1 MKNLKK
7 FLKPATLAMLFIAA
21 TISTGYALDGVNTNA
36 ANALAGKIY
45 PVFVI
50 IRNLAFIG
58 LAFVILGKAWGYI
71 EKGEFDWKK
80 EKAWIISVIVGFVLL
95 FGVQV
100 LITAFLPDADT
111 VLSAWK

>member
-7 FLKPATLAMLFIAA
+7 FLKPATLAMLFVAA

-36 ANALAGKIY
+36 AKNLAEQIY

-58 LAFVILGKAWGYI
+58 LAFVILGKAWSFI
-71 EKGEFDWKK
+71 ETGTFDWKTQK
-80 EKAWIISVIVGFVLL
+80 TWVIAVIVGFVLL

-100 LITAFLPDADT
+100 LITAFLPDADG
-111 VLSAWK
+111 VLSSWK